1 MSRAGCS
8 LPRHPCRPA
17 PIAPL
22 RKPSWIAGA
31 KSRSTRAERMHP
43 LVIAQL
49 LILLMLA
56 NGMPVIAKKIFG
68 DQCSY
73 PLDANLT
80 FVDGRPLLGRSKTIR
95 GVVLAVLATTAGA
108 PLVGLEWTVGFLV
121 GSLAMAGDLLSS
133 FLKRRLALPPSS
145 RASGLDQ
152 VPEALFPLLACRNP
166 LSLTMVDIAAG
177 VGLFFIGEVL
187 LSRVFYALRLR
198 DRPY

>member
-1 MSRAGCS
+1 M
-8 LPRHPCRPA
+8 LT
-17 PIAPL
+17 L
-22 RKPSWIAGA
+22 
-31 KSRSTRAERMHP
+31 
-43 LVIAQL
+43 LV
-49 LILLMLA
+49 LA
-56 NGMPVIAKKIFG
+56 NGTPVVAKKIL
-68 DQCSY
+68 DEHLAY
-73 PLDANLT
+73 PLDGGVQV
-80 FVDGRPLLGRSKTIR
+80 VDGRPLLGRSKTIR
-95 GVVLAVLATTAGA
+95 GVVLAVLVTTAGA

-133 FLKRRLALPPSS
+133 FLKRRMALPPSS